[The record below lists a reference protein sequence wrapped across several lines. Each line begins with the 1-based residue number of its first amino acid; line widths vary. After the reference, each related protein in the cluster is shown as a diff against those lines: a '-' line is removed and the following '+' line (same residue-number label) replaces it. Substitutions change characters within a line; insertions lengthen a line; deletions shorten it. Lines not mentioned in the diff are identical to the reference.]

1 MVLIACHHSFIADS
15 QNEISLVTILKR
27 VYIGSN
33 DNKQLNSANLT
44 LHTKQSTTQTHMKL
58 RRIIFLAYDG
68 FELLD
73 LSGPAAV
80 FSNANFFT
88 QQQAYRVLV
97 ASPSGG
103 LIRCQS
109 GLHIDTR
116 SLKSLKLHHDDTV
129 LVMGAE
135 QIDLLAAL
143 QQTQLLRYLQN
154 AAIKA
159 ERCGSICSGTFL
171 LAQAG
176 LINEKCVS
184 THWQASA
191 KLAKLYPH
199 AHVHAHA
206 LYSIDGNLWTSAGA
220 STGIDM
226 ALAMV
231 EQDHGSTVMG
241 EVAKK
246 LVLYAKR
253 PGYQSQFSQ
262 VLQAQTDADGHFS
275 DLVMWLQ
282 EHLDT
287 AIRVADMAQ
296 QCGMS
301 ERNFHRKFTEQLGI
315 TPAKFLENLRLE
327 RAKVL
332 LEANLA
338 PKVVAQKIGFQSESA
353 FRSAFRSQ
361 FGITPNLHRTMQKT
375 SN

>member
-1 MVLIACHHSFIADS
+1 
-15 QNEISLVTILKR
+15 
-27 VYIGSN
+27 
-33 DNKQLNSANLT
+33 
-44 LHTKQSTTQTHMKL
+44 MKL

-80 FSNANFFT
+80 FSHANFFT
-88 QQQAYRVLV
+88 EHEAYRVIV
-97 ASPSGG
+97 ASLEGG
-103 LIRCQS
+103 LICSQS
-109 GLHIDTR
+109 GLSVDTR
-116 SLKSLKLHHDDTV
+116 NLKSIRLHHDDTV

-135 QIDLLAAL
+135 QAAL
-143 QQTQLLRYLQN
+143 VRALKQIELLRYLQK
-154 AAIKA
+154 AALQA
-159 ERCGSICSGTFL
+159 ERYGSICAGTFV

-176 LINEKCVS
+176 LIDGKCVS
-184 THWQASA
+184 THWQACTQLS
-191 KLAKLYPH
+191 KGYPQ
-199 AHVHAHA
+199 AQVHEQA
-206 LYSIDGNLWTSAGA
+206 LYSNDGNLWTSAGA

-231 EQDHGSTVMG
+231 QQDHGTTVMG

-262 VLQAQTDADGHFS
+262 VLQAQTNADGHFS
-275 DLVMWLQ
+275 ELVMWLQ

-301 ERNFHRKFTEQLGI
+301 ERNFHRKFTDKLGI

-327 RAKVL
+327 RAKIL

-361 FGITPNLHRTMQKT
+361 FGITPNLHRTLQK
-375 SN
+375 SSY

>member
-1 MVLIACHHSFIADS
+1 
-15 QNEISLVTILKR
+15 
-27 VYIGSN
+27 
-33 DNKQLNSANLT
+33 
-44 LHTKQSTTQTHMKL
+44 MKL
-58 RRIIFLAYDG
+58 RRIIFLTYDG

-80 FSNANFFT
+80 FSHANFFT
-88 QQQAYRVLV
+88 EQHAYCVVV
-97 ASPSGG
+97 ASLAGG
-103 LIRCQS
+103 LIRSQS
-109 GLHIDTR
+109 GLSIDTL
-116 SLKSLKLHHDDTV
+116 SLKSIKLHHDDTV

-135 QIDLLAAL
+135 QLDLLAAL
-143 QQTQLLRYLQN
+143 KQTELLRYLQN
-154 AAIKA
+154 AAKKA
-159 ERCGSICSGTFL
+159 ERYGSICAGTFV
-171 LAQAG
+171 LAHAG
-176 LINEKCVS
+176 LIDEKCVS

-191 KLAKLYPH
+191 QLAKLYPQ
-199 AHVHAHA
+199 AQVHEQA

-241 EVAKK
+241 DVAKK

-275 DLVMWLQ
+275 DLIIWLQ
-282 EHLDT
+282 EHLNT

-315 TPAKFLENLRLE
+315 TPAKLVENLRLE
-327 RAKVL
+327 RAKIL

-353 FRSAFRSQ
+353 FRSAFRSR
-361 FGITPNLHRTMQKT
+361 FGITPNHHRTMQKT
-375 SN
+375 SS